1 MPLTSGRGAERFTR
15 PWSRPLNVLRRPR
28 SVFYGWWIVA
38 GGMLVQILIG
48 GLMLQAFGA
57 YAAVLRDQFGWSKTT
72 LSAAFAMTRVE
83 SGILGPIQGW
93 SVDRFGAGFM
103 VRIGVTLMGL
113 GFLAF
118 SQIDSLP
125 MFFGSYFLIAVGASL
140 AGFMTLTVAVVNWF
154 ERKRALA
161 LGLMSTGFAVGGLL
175 VPVVVFS
182 IDTAGWRWTAFGSG
196 VLVLVAG
203 HILAAFIRHR
213 PEDHGWTVD
222 GLPERVDVDHG
233 TEDAGGPVPRAQAP
247 SRDYTAREALRTPAF
262 WYIALGH
269 ASALLVVSAVMV
281 HLVLHVNENLGYS
294 LRAAGFV
301 VALLTGMQ
309 IVGQLAGG
317 YLGDRL
323 NKRAIIVA
331 CMAGHAVGLL
341 LLAFA
346 VNFLMVF
353 AFAVL
358 HGLAWGGRGP
368 LMQAIRADYFGRT
381 SFGTI
386 TGFSSLIVMMGMT
399 AGPIIAGVLADRT
412 GNYEAGFTVLAGL
425 AALGSVFFILARPPR
440 RPGEATVPAAPV
452 RKLAAE
458 R

>member
-1 MPLTSGRGAERFTR
+1 
-15 PWSRPLNVLRRPR
+15 
-28 SVFYGWWIVA
+28 
-38 GGMLVQILIG
+38 MLVQILIG

-57 YAAVLRDQFGWSKTT
+57 YAAVLREQFGWSKTT

-83 SGILGPIQGW
+83 SGILGPAQGW
-93 SVDRFGAGFM
+93 AVDRFGAGFM

-118 SQIDSLP
+118 SQINALP
-125 MFFGSYFLIAVGASL
+125 MFFGSYFLIAVGSSL

-161 LGLMSTGFAVGGLL
+161 LGLMSTGFAVGGLI

-182 IDTAGWRWTAFGSG
+182 MDTVGWRWTAFGSG
-196 VLVLVAG
+196 VLVLIAG
-203 HILAAFIRHR
+203 HILATFIRHR
-213 PEDHGWTVD
+213 PEDHGWTIDGVPEQVEVD
-222 GLPERVDVDHG
+222 G
-233 TEDAGGPVPRAQAP
+233 DANTDGQVRPTVRTIN
-247 SRDYTAREALRTPAF
+247 RDYTAREALRTPAF

-301 VALLTGMQ
+301 VALLTAMQ
-309 IVGQLAGG
+309 IVGQLGGG

-323 NKRAIIVA
+323 NKRAIIVT

-346 VNFLMVF
+346 VNFLMIF

-399 AGPIIAGVLADRT
+399 AGPLVAGILADRT

-440 RPGEATVPAAPV
+440 RPGEVATPHVTV
-452 RKLAAE
+452 RELAAE

>member
-1 MPLTSGRGAERFTR
+1 M
-15 PWSRPLNVLRRPR
+15 NVLRRPR

-83 SGILGPIQGW
+83 SGILGPLQGW
-93 SVDRFGAGFM
+93 AVDRFGAGFM

-118 SQIDSLP
+118 SQINSLP
-125 MFFGSYFLIAVGASL
+125 MFFGSYFLIAVGSSL

-161 LGLMSTGFAVGGLL
+161 LGLMSTGFAVGGLI
-175 VPVVVFS
+175 VPLVVFS
-182 IDTAGWRWTAFGSG
+182 MDTAGWRWTAFGSG
-196 VLVLVAG
+196 ILVLVAG
-203 HILAAFIRHR
+203 HVLATFIRHR

-222 GLPERVDVDHG
+222 GIPERVDI
-233 TEDAGGPVPRAQAP
+233 EAGPDSADGGGLPRVHTMH
-247 SRDYTAREALRTPAF
+247 RDYTAREALRTPAF

-309 IVGQLAGG
+309 IVGQLGGG

-346 VNFLMVF
+346 VNFLMIF

-386 TGFSSLIVMMGMT
+386 TGFSSLVVMMGMT
-399 AGPIIAGVLADRT
+399 AGPIVAGVLADQT

-440 RPGEATVPAAPV
+440 RPGEATAPPVPGRELV
-452 RKLAAE
+452 AE